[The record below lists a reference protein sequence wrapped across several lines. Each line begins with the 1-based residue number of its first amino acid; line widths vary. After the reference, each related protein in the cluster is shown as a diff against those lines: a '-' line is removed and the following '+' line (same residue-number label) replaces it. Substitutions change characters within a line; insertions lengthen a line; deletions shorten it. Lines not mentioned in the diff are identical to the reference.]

1 MKQVFVCPMDDT
13 IKIAVAELR
22 NDGTI
27 DGALRFQTYTPPN
40 PPLYPYVPAYLTHYQ
55 EQPRPLRQFLREY
68 VKSFLP
74 RSFMLALHD
83 DATDLEANALSELM
97 IACGAKD
104 VPMEYRAFLLS
115 TEPAYLSVT
124 GSKRAVT
131 VTHVVTGKDDTER
144 IFIPISEATV
154 DKVQEALHELDPEG
168 ALPVFTFGLSES
180 LQRVGEQIN
189 EPALCRNFVRIL

>member
-13 IKIAVAELR
+13 LKIAVADLR
-22 NDGTI
+22 SDGTV
-27 DGALRFQTYTPPN
+27 DGAVRFQTYSPPN
-40 PPLYPYVPAYLTHYQ
+40 PPLFPYVPAYLTQYQ

-83 DATDLEANALSELM
+83 DATDLEANALSELL

-115 TEPAYLSVT
+115 TDPAYLSVT

-131 VTHVVTGKDDTER
+131 VTHVVSGKDDTER
-144 IFIPISEATV
+144 IFIPISDATAE
-154 DKVQEALHELDPEG
+154 KVNEALHELDPEG
-168 ALPVFTFGLSES
+168 TLPVFTFGLSEE
-180 LQRVGEQIN
+180 LLRLGEQIN
-189 EPALCRNFVRIL
+189 EPALVRNFARIL